1 MLCTNDSQSQYCP
14 SIFDDPTYHYTG
26 IQTETPDKPLHIFS
40 NGSTCQE
47 ATIKLS
53 YQNDPVEYLGIITL
67 FNPSTVNFGYTKIN
81 TRTDK
86 DFIFYSHPKA
96 KNIILTTRN
105 EYGHIRF
112 ATTPSQY
119 ADDIERMTISPIG
132 NIGIS
137 NSDPQE
143 LIHIKDY
150 LTIHSNSTYSFFALN
165 MKVVDGQ
172 KKSINTSN
180 KVSALEFKNSGD
192 IYLVSAGSTTGDAS
206 ASYNETNGG
215 LKGIHLRNN
224 AKAEIGIGR
233 EALSNTRLAVKGL
246 TNDEESNIFWAEKQ
260 SSSIALVVKGNGK
273 VGIGTSSPK
282 ELLQIGDEMFFQN
295 GGTKSFIINGYYNA
309 AQNKTFNITNRIS
322 LSIGASAINATDPG
336 VTFMVDKQDANNPVF
351 VFADYDLDLKGF
363 RILPNGNFGIGKWTP
378 ESAFVVK
385 SKGNT
390 SNTSALDIRNSTNT
404 PLLFIQDDGNI
415 GIGVDEPLEK
425 LVVDGTICAKEV
437 RVSLEGAPC
446 WPDYVFDENYNLT
459 NITEL
464 EKYIKENKKLPE
476 MPSANEVSTQ
486 GVEIGEMQARMLKKI
501 EELTLYVIELK
512 KENET
517 IKSELNKL
525 KK

>member
-1 MLCTNDSQSQYCP
+1 MRKFNQIFVPRIAKNMIFLSLFLLCFFCNFTTIAQQCYNVFP
-14 SIFDDPTYHYTG
+14 VDPNSTPPTTGFVG
-26 IQTETPDKPLHIFS
+26 IQTTSPSKPLHIQS
-40 NGSTCQE
+40 WDDYYTCPQ
-47 ATIKLS
+47 AAIKLTYS
-53 YQNDPVEYLGIITL
+53 THSGSNYSGYLSLLTPGFISEYSTIGTLYDVVLKADEYAND
-67 FNPSTVNFGYTKIN
+67 
-81 TRTDK
+81 
-86 DFIFYSHPKA
+86 
-96 KNIILTTRN
+96 IILTTRN
-105 EYGHIRF
+105 TNGNIRF
-112 ATTPSQY
+112 ATTNSGNT
-119 ADDIERMTISPIG
+119 DRERMTI
-132 NIGIS
+132 
-137 NSDPQE
+137 
-143 LIHIKDY
+143 
-150 LTIHSNSTYSFFALN
+150 
-165 MKVVDGQ
+165 
-172 KKSINTSN
+172 TS
-180 KVSALEFKNSGD
+180 S
-192 IYLVSAGSTTGDAS
+192 
-206 ASYNETNGG
+206 
-215 LKGIHLRNN
+215 
-224 AKAEIGIGR
+224 
-233 EALSNTRLAVKGL
+233 
-246 TNDEESNIFWAEKQ
+246 
-260 SSSIALVVKGNGK
+260 GK
-273 VGIGTSSPK
+273 VGIGNNSPR
-282 ELLQIGDEMFFQN
+282 EFLQIGDEIFFHN
-295 GGTKSFIINGYYNA
+295 GDSKSFRINNYYDAIEEKN
-309 AQNKTFNITNRIS
+309 FNISDKVS
-322 LSIGASAINATDPG
+322 LLIGIEPDGVPSPG
-336 VTFMVDKQDANNPVF
+336 AVFMVDQQEEKEEVF
-351 VFADYDLDLKGF
+351 DISDYDLDLKGF